1 MQGSIACRLRDTRI
15 GRRAKISLLQSSP
28 PRIGYG
34 RQTAKSASLIV
45 TDKLRS
51 LYNNACIPD
60 RPTSPAQKLRKT
72 NLRGCGD

>member
-28 PRIGYG
+28 PRIGYV
-34 RQTAKSASLIV
+34 RQTAKSASRIV

-51 LYNNACIPD
+51 LDNDASIPD
-60 RPTSPAQKLRKT
+60 RPPSPAQKLRET
-72 NLRGCGD
+72 NLGGCGD